1 MTSDLSSF
9 VIAPRARPA
18 EPAVRIDDTT
28 LRDGEQTAGVVFS
41 NHEKIRI
48 AKLLDEV
55 GVHQIEVGIPAMGG
69 DEKKTIAEIV
79 ELGLDTSILAW
90 NRAVVDDIRHSI
102 DCGVDAVA
110 ISMSASD
117 IHIEHKLAK
126 SRQWVLDQIRECVA
140 FAKDQDLYVS
150 VNAEDASRADL
161 EFLLRFGQAAKEEGA
176 DRLRF
181 CDTLGILDPFDTF
194 NVITFLKKEG
204 GLDIEMHTHDD
215 FGMATANA
223 LAGIKAGATYV
234 NTTVNGLGERAG
246 NAALEE
252 VAMALKYLGKV
263 DVGLHTSRFRE
274 LSEYVAAASA
284 RTIPAWKSI
293 VGTNVFAHE
302 SGIHADGV
310 IKNPLNYEAFAPE
323 DVGLE
328 RQIVVGK
335 HSGSRTI
342 YRKFQEFGLELTQED
357 CDGVLELV
365 RKTAVELKRALF
377 DKELMYIYQDYLGHL
392 GDAVPMGTGRG
403 GGHRRRP
410 RRSGSRSRNVNS
422 HRRRALERGAAGAP
436 LRAAT
441 LAEKLLAAHA
451 GLDAVVARPDRRLRR
466 GRRHRPGRHRA
477 ARDRADRGARD
488 RQGEGARVRVLH
500 RPRGAGAAQRA
511 GQRAEDDQGLLRGV
525 RRDAQRRRDGCVPPA
540 RGREL
545 RQAGRPGDRRRLA
558 HLHGRRPGGVR
569 HGYGQHRRR
578 RRHGHGQ
585 DLAARARDVPHRGRR
600 RRSPAASRRR
610 T

>member
-1 MTSDLSSF
+1 MTSDLNSF
-9 VIAPRARPA
+9 IIEPVRPA
-18 EPAVRIDDTT
+18 EPAVFIDDTT

-41 NHEKIRI
+41 NHEKVRI
-48 AKLLDEV
+48 AKLLEEV

-69 DEKKTIAEIV
+69 DEKATIKQIV
-79 ELGLDTSILAW
+79 DLGLDTSILAW
-90 NRAVVDDIRHSI
+90 NRAVMEDVKHSL

-117 IHIEHKLAK
+117 IHIEHKLQK

-140 FAKDQDLYVS
+140 FAKSKGLYVS
-150 VNAEDASRADL
+150 VNAEDASRSDL

-194 NVITFLKKEG
+194 NVISFLKHHD
-204 GLDIEMHTHDD
+204 LTIEMHTHND

-252 VAMALKYLGKV
+252 VVMALKHLGKV
-263 DVGLHTSRFRE
+263 DLGMKTARFRE

-342 YRKFQEFGLELTQED
+342 YRKFQEFGIELGKED
-357 CDGVLELV
+357 CDGVLALV
-365 RKTAVELKRALF
+365 RQTAVELKRALF
-377 DKELMYIYQDYLGHL
+377 DKELMYIYHDYLVRL
-392 GDAVPMGTGRG
+392 GDAVLVG
-403 GGHRRRP
+403 GGQGGTAP
-410 RRSGSRSRNVNS
+410 AGGS
-422 HRRRALERGAAGAP
+422 E
-436 LRAAT
+436 
-441 LAEKLLAAHA
+441 E
-451 GLDAVVARPDRRLRR
+451 
-466 GRRHRPGRHRA
+466 
-477 ARDRADRGARD
+477 
-488 RQGEGARVRVLH
+488 
-500 RPRGAGAAQRA
+500 
-511 GQRAEDDQGLLRGV
+511 
-525 RRDAQRRRDGCVPPA
+525 PA
-540 RGREL
+540 
-545 RQAGRPGDRRRLA
+545 
-558 HLHGRRPGGVR
+558 
-569 HGYGQHRRR
+569 
-578 RRHGHGQ
+578 
-585 DLAARARDVPHRGRR
+585 
-600 RRSPAASRRR
+600 
-610 T
+610 

>member
-1 MTSDLSSF
+1 VESYLGKRQ
-9 VIAPRARPA
+9 VKL
-18 EPAVRIDDTT
+18 DDTT
-28 LRDGEQTAGVVFS
+28 LRDGEQTAGVVFT
-41 NHEKIRI
+41 NAEKVQI
-48 AKLLDEV
+48 AKYLDEI
-55 GVHQIEVGIPAMGG
+55 GVHQIEAGIPVMGG
-69 DEKKTIAEIV
+69 DEAEVIAEIAS
-79 ELGLDTSILAW
+79 LGLNASILGW
-90 NRAVVDDIRHSI
+90 NRANVADIKTSI

-110 ISMSASD
+110 ISLATSD
-117 IHIEHKLAK
+117 IHIETKLMKDRSWVLNSIREAVAYAK
-126 SRQWVLDQIRECVA
+126 SEGV
-140 FAKDQDLYVS
+140 YVS
-150 VNAEDASRADL
+150 VNAEDASRT
-161 EFLLRFGQAAKEEGA
+161 EFGFLLEYAAAAKAEGA

-194 NVITFLKKEG
+194 NVISFLKKEG

-252 VAMALKYLGKV
+252 VVMALKYLGKV

-357 CDGVLELV
+357 CDGVLALV

-392 GDAVPMGTGRG
+392 GDAVPMGTRG
-403 GGHRRRP
+403 G
-410 RRSGSRSRNVNS
+410 V
-422 HRRRALERGAAGAP
+422 
-436 LRAAT
+436 AT
-441 LAEKLLAAHA
+441 
-451 GLDAVVARPDRRLRR
+451 
-466 GRRHRPGRHRA
+466 
-477 ARDRADRGARD
+477 
-488 RQGEGARVRVLH
+488 
-500 RPRGAGAAQRA
+500 
-511 GQRAEDDQGLLRGV
+511 
-525 RRDAQRRRDGCVPPA
+525 
-540 RGREL
+540 
-545 RQAGRPGDRRRLA
+545 
-558 HLHGRRPGGVR
+558 
-569 HGYGQHRRR
+569 
-578 RRHGHGQ
+578 
-585 DLAARARDVPHRGRR
+585 
-600 RRSPAASRRR
+600 
-610 T
+610 